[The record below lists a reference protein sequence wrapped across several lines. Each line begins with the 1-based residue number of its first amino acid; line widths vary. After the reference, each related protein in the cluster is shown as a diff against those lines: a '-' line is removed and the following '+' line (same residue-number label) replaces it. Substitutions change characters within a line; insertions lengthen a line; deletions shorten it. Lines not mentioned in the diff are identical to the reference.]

1 MSFCTDIE
9 EYLSTKYKGRL
20 IAVEYISGDSS
31 KKAIGILGTIAPNSL
46 ELISNDDTCPYI
58 RIKVISSN
66 NQMIE
71 ECAKEMIIMM
81 NNIIAVEI
89 DPYCGYSFCREPEV
103 EESTTIEE
111 KFIKPSV
118 EGKFIRPFVEEEK
131 FTKPLSGGILEYHGT
146 GKVGFIEE
154 EEESWEEE

>member
-118 EGKFIRPFVEEEK
+118 EEEK
-131 FTKPLSGGILEYHGT
+131 FTRPLAGGILEYHGKNNA
-146 GKVGFIEE
+146 GYIEA
-154 EEESWEEE
+154 EEESWEEEE